1 MILTINRTMIASKLP
16 RYILSMLALAG
27 MCAAFGQSL
36 PKSQPKLLTI
46 IREEVKPGRSADHAK
61 HEAGWPAA
69 FEKAKSPDFYL
80 AMTSMTGP
88 NEAWYLVPQESHAAA
103 AETMKREDKDPVLSA
118 ELARLALR
126 DAEFI
131 NGVRVIQT
139 MARPDLS
146 LGEFPDLAKVRFY
159 EVNMFLVR
167 PGQAQK
173 FEALAKLYATIRK
186 RVVPTSSYRVYA
198 VIAGMSGPAYFTF
211 STVDDYAKFDKM
223 GEEQARTLA
232 SVTPEERAE
241 FDKMGEFV
249 VRQETQRFRLDPGQ
263 SYVPKETR
271 AQDPEFWSPKP

>member
-1 MILTINRTMIASKLP
+1 MIASKLP
-16 RYILSMLALAG
+16 CYVLSVLAIAC
-27 MCAAFGQSL
+27 MTPAFGQAL

-46 IREEVKPGRSADHAK
+46 IREEVKPGRAADHAK

-88 NEAWYLVPQESHAAA
+88 AEAWYLVPQESHAAA

-118 ELARLALR
+118 ELSRLALR

-131 NGVRVIQT
+131 SGVRVVQA

-159 EVNMFLVR
+159 EVTLFMVK
-167 PGQAQK
+167 PGQTLK
-173 FEALAKLYATIRK
+173 FEALSKLYATVRK
-186 RVVPTSSYRVYA
+186 RVAPNSSHRTYA
-198 VIAGMSGPAYFTF
+198 VIAGMPSPAYFSF
-211 STVDDYAKFDKM
+211 RTVDDYAKFDQS
-223 GEEQARTLA
+223 GEEHAKAMA
-232 SVTPEERAE
+232 SLSPAERAE
-241 FDKMGEFV
+241 FDKMGDFIT
-249 VRQETQRFRLDPGQ
+249 RMETQRFRLDPGQ

-271 AQDPEFWSPKP
+271 AQDPEFWSPK